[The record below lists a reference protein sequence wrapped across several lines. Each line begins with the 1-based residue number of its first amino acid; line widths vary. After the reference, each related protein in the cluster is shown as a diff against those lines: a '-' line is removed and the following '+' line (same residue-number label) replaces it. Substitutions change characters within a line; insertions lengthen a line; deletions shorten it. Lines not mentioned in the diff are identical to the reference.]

1 MARKTDSSERPVT
14 SDPSVE
20 PAVDEATLLT
30 LLGHDRQLA
39 LELFEVF
46 TQDMHHQR
54 PALHSAALAGDVRAL
69 VRLAHRLK
77 GSTMNLGCP
86 GAANIAADLEQHAAA
101 LDPATLESL
110 VRSLD
115 AEIDRCLQQMVNLRA
130 LWHGSST

>member
-1 MARKTDSSERPVT
+1 MTSEPNVA
-14 SDPSVE
+14 

-46 TQDMHHQR
+46 THDMRQQR
-54 PALHSAALAGDVRAL
+54 PALHAAALAGDVRAL

-86 GAANIAADLEQHAAA
+86 GAANMAADLEQHAAA
-101 LDPATLESL
+101 LDPVTLESTM
-110 VRSLD
+110 RSLD
-115 AEIDRCLQQMVNLRA
+115 AEIERCLQHMVNLSV
-130 LWHGSST
+130 LWQSGPT